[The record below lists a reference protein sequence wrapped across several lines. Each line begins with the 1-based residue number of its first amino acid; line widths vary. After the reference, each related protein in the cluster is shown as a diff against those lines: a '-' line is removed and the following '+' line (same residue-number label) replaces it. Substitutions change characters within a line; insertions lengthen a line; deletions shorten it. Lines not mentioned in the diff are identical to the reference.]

1 MTLIPSSAKTDRVM
15 PGLAE
20 LERLIAQRDVKVV
33 FQPIVCL
40 RSGEL
45 RGFEALAR
53 PGGGSGFA
61 HPGELFD
68 VATKYGRLWD
78 LEQVTRGLA
87 LDRAADFPDGVL
99 LFLNNTPQVLT
110 DRRFVPSIEDEIR
123 SRPGLTP
130 ARLVMEVTE
139 HLGSDDT
146 DALVSTVWAL
156 KSMGAQIAIDD
167 VGAGINGLARVML
180 VRPQWLKLDRSLIER
195 FDGDP
200 YKLNLIRFFVNFARL
215 SGVNILA
222 EGIERPEDLDVLMST
237 GVRFGQGFLLARPAP
252 GYQLPDPEIVQRIRR
267 HAELTRPGSDSEV
280 RERPLRALVRPARLE
295 QASTP
300 ASDCAAEL
308 LKLPDCPGV
317 VVLDGRRCV
326 GWVDRQTVLKMAQ
339 GAGSNDPLAY
349 IVRGH
354 SPAMSSDAT
363 VRQALELLS
372 LRSDA
377 ELAHPILI
385 SDVDRVVGVVSVQSL
400 LAAAAGHWDEAMTTD
415 EPLTALPSRVAAE
428 QRIRLLIDE
437 AERSPATAGHIAAAM
452 IDLRAFAAYNAGAG
466 YDAGNRLIRSLALL
480 LQREVADAV
489 MGGFA
494 SHLSD
499 DRFLVMGSMS
509 ELEGRLRLVMDL
521 FDAEQTRQR
530 LPGTSQRPIS
540 MRVMYLGAV
549 FERIKEA
556 RELFKLEHDMRA
568 KAARFEDD
576 SPARSI
582 FVSDERNTT
591 RHGLMRRSA

>member
-1 MTLIPSSAKTDRVM
+1 MSATTSTSKPDRDM

-20 LERLIAQRDVKVV
+20 LERLIAQRDVKIVY
-33 FQPIVCL
+33 QPIVCL

-61 HPGELFD
+61 HPGELFE
-68 VATKYGRLWD
+68 VATRFGRLWD
-78 LEQVTRGLA
+78 LERVTRELA

-110 DRRFVPSIEDEIR
+110 DRRFVPTIEEEIR

-195 FDGDP
+195 IDGDP

-215 SGVNILA
+215 SGVHILA

-252 GYQLPDPEIVQRIRR
+252 GYQLPDPEVVQRIRR

-280 RERPLRALVRPARLE
+280 RDRPLRALVRPARLE

-300 ASDCAAEL
+300 MGECAAEL
-308 LKLPDCPGV
+308 LKLADCPGV

-326 GWVDRQTVLKMAQ
+326 GWVDRQTVLKAAQ
-339 GAGSNDPLAY
+339 GVASGDPLAY
-349 IVRGH
+349 AVRGH
-354 SPAMSSDAT
+354 NPAMSSDAT
-363 VRQALELLS
+363 VRQALEVLS

-385 SDVDRVVGVVSVQSL
+385 TDVDRVMGVVSVQSL
-400 LAAAAGHWDEAMTTD
+400 LGAAAGQRDESVATD
-415 EPLTALPSRVAAE
+415 EPLTTLPSRVAAE
-428 QRIRLLIDE
+428 QRVDLLIDE
-437 AERSPATAGHIAAAM
+437 ARRAPANAGHMAAAM
-452 IDLRAFAAYNAGAG
+452 IDLRAFAAFNASAG
-466 YDAGNRLIRSLALL
+466 YDAGNRLIRSMGSL
-480 LQREVADAV
+480 LQREVRLAPERRSVPGHRGDERTRGSASAGDGSLRRRTVASAAAGNQSAADLDAGDV
-489 MGGFA
+489 LRYGVRA
-494 SHLSD
+494 
-499 DRFLVMGSMS
+499 DRRGARTV
-509 ELEGRLRLVMDL
+509 
-521 FDAEQTRQR
+521 QTRAR
-530 LPGTSQRPIS
+530 HASQ
-540 MRVMYLGAV
+540 G
-549 FERIKEA
+549 
-556 RELFKLEHDMRA
+556 RA
-568 KAARFEDD
+568 IR
-576 SPARSI
+576 
-582 FVSDERNTT
+582 
-591 RHGLMRRSA
+591 G